1 MYLFVVKHFWN
12 RFGEAKERGLYH
24 KGLMNYTVLVN
35 RVTVLLFIY
44 LHHVD
49 DNPNQ
54 NINAKC
60 VYLFVCP
67 SLNDIGAMD
76 GRDFLQR

>member
-1 MYLFVVKHFWN
+1 
-12 RFGEAKERGLYH
+12 
-24 KGLMNYTVLVN
+24 MNYTVLVN